1 MKKLLTVLLAL
12 AGAVSYSTEVQQ
24 QKIKCGDTEILLVSR
39 HYWNLNSIDYK
50 GVNLCRPRSFF
61 GNVVRFKCGWVG
73 TGHKENKIGETGLDV
88 KFFADGKE
96 FVPAGK
102 TLDVKKFEMKKSSV
116 LLDLKIDYTI
126 SFSADKLVE
135 QAKVTVLKDT
145 EVAQFYLFMHPW
157 CGIFTKAECVN
168 ADGRI
173 ESIDFSRMAKKQSL
187 TKRGISRV
195 NYYAPAEKITAV
207 STLRTITPA
216 PGGKSAFLFWNRGVD
231 RKLYFQPVPRMK
243 LSAGTVFE
251 YELTTAIEG
260 K

>member
-1 MKKLLTVLLAL
+1 MKKLFLLLAGI
-12 AGAVSYSTEVQQ
+12 AGIVLGASEIPQ
-24 QKIKCGDTEILLVSR
+24 QKIQCGDTEITLVSR
-39 HYWNLNSIDYK
+39 HYWNLNSIDYR
-50 GVNLCRPRSFF
+50 GINLCRPRSFF
-61 GNVVRFKCGWVG
+61 GNVIRFKCGWVG
-73 TGHKENKIGETGLDV
+73 TGHKENKIGEKDVKV

-135 QAKVTVLKDT
+135 RAKVTVLKDT

-168 ADGRI
+168 ADGSI

-231 RKLYFQPVPRMK
+231 RKLYFQPVPRTH
-243 LSAGTVFE
+243 LAAGTVFE
-251 YELTTAIEG
+251 YELTTVIKG